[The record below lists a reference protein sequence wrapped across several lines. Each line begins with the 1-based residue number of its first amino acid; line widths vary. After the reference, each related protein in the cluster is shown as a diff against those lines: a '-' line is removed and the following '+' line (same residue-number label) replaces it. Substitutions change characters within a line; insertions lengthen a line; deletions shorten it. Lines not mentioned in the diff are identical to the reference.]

1 MIAIPRHTV
10 DLTAYPDLVVI
21 YLGMQVRS
29 LRGLATFLQLGP
41 EIDKSVAARPDGLLC
56 HERIYYSLFPLHAGM
71 RQYWRD
77 FESLEKWTR
86 ELPHQRWW
94 KKFLSAPL
102 GVTFWH
108 ETYLMS
114 GGMESVYLNMPDI
127 AAGFKAFAP
136 AVEAR
141 SSMFSARRRLR
152 REGEGPAPVVAEE
165 A

>member
-102 GVTFWH
+102 GVTFDTP
-108 ETYLMS
+108 EEIRARAARIQELAVSSTA
-114 GGMESVYLNMPDI
+114 MPLGNATKMTQAERDLLGQWI
-127 AAGFKAFAP
+127 SQG
-136 AVEAR
+136 AR
-141 SSMFSARRRLR
+141 IK
-152 REGEGPAPVVAEE
+152 
-165 A
+165 